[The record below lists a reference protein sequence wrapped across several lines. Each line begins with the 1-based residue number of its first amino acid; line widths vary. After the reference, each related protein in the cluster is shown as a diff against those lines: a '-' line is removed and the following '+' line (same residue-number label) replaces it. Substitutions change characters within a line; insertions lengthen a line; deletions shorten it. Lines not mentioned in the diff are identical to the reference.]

1 MKTTLTI
8 LSALFIAAIIGLI
21 LTEAKINRLEAQLS
35 NSAEKLAQIERNEAE
50 RHTIEA
56 TRIDTLRSVVYR
68 DRVRTQ
74 TEWRELIRQTP
85 TDSVVYAR
93 LDSCIQ
99 VGSLVLTE
107 LALADS
113 ARLHLDSALFQM
125 RSVVHQVDSAL
136 VREQGRSAR
145 FKRQRNAAIG
155 AALIAL
161 IVGVVI

>member
-1 MKTTLTI
+1 MKTTLNI

-21 LTEAKINRLEAQLS
+21 WTEAKINELEAQLS
-35 NSAEKLAQIERNEAE
+35 NSVEKLAQIERNEAE
-50 RHTIEA
+50 RHTIEV

-74 TEWRELIRQTP
+74 TEWREIIRQTP
-85 TDSVVYAR
+85 TDSLVYAR
-93 LDSCIQ
+93 LDSCTQ

-107 LALADS
+107 LALSDS

-125 RSVVHQVDSAL
+125 RSVVNQVDSAL

-161 IVGVVI
+161 IVGVV